1 MQKRILFVLPY
12 SAVCQFCLFT
22 FLKLIWQ
29 GDRVWKQLSTIFST
43 KLKVFWSR
51 DHSRGSVHLTKQ
63 LETTDPRT
71 SHVITRE
78 GPQYRLFSQKLRTLS
93 KQIGTKIKFKSKQ
106 NEFDPICKFSF
117 HSTLLYSIV
126 FFLRKCLDDWKNS
139 KKVVCWELTT
149 LRATINLEKNLFLL
163 SNPEHKYDQDEV
175 PSIFSPLSL
184 AAICNDCHLLL
195 SKTKA
200 IKRNARR
207 MS

>member
-1 MQKRILFVLPY
+1 MISYLRKCLMKSFSNDVLTHAIFLDNYWSLFK
-12 SAVCQFCLFT
+12 AM
-22 FLKLIWQ
+22 KLDI
-29 GDRVWKQLSTIFST
+29 RN
-43 KLKVFWSR
+43 
-51 DHSRGSVHLTKQ
+51 HLNIQ
-63 LETTDPRT
+63 
-71 SHVITRE
+71 
-78 GPQYRLFSQKLRTLS
+78 
-93 KQIGTKIKFKSKQ
+93 
-106 NEFDPICKFSF
+106 SF
-117 HSTLLYSIV
+117 PFTLLYFFV
-126 FFLRKCLDDWKNS
+126 FFLEKCLDDWKNS
-139 KKVVCWELTT
+139 KKVVCRELTT